1 MSVKPK
7 GWKERK
13 DLDVIDKTFWQF
25 KTVQKN
31 IETSISEKDTLVVR
45 YEEICC
51 NPHQFL
57 KDVKEFVKKHDIDL
71 NLNLDNIPTSFN
83 YNIIQ
88 KTDDE
93 DAKKIKSMLD
103 EK

>member
-1 MSVKPK
+1 MCK
-7 GWKERK
+7 
-13 DLDVIDKTFWQF
+13 LTIF

-45 YEEICC
+45 YEEICS

-71 NLNLDNIPTSFN
+71 NLNLDNIPSSFN